1 MQTLAHAVRAGLAGP
16 IRLVYAEIDDGMIHK
31 APYQNWVSA
40 SGKPW
45 PGPHE
50 FSIGCTFEH
59 AGYALG
65 PLIAMFGPVRRV
77 TAFSALTCPDKGIGD
92 EHGPLAPDFSVGC
105 LEFDHGVRR
114 QADQFHRRPL

>member
-1 MQTLAHAVRAGLAGP
+1 MDLEEAEALRELADQAGLLLAAAPCNLLGEQMQTLAHAVRAGLAGP

-77 TAFSALTCPDKGIGD
+77 TAFSALTCPDKGY
-92 EHGPLAPDFSVGC
+92 
-105 LEFDHGVRR
+105 RR
-114 QADQFHRRPL
+114 